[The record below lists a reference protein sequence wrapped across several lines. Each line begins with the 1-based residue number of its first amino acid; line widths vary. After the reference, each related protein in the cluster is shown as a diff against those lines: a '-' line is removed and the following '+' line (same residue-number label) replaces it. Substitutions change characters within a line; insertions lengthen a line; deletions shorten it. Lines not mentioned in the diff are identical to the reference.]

1 MRLIK
6 PTLLTSLLLYILMS
20 MYGIWTFTTESDFEH
35 VDAALVLGTKVEGN
49 EPSLAL
55 RERIDYAIWLYEQE
69 FVDKIIFTGGKT
81 NGSLFSEA
89 EVSKSYAM
97 TLGVPEN
104 HIIIEDHSLVTRENM
119 INTKQIVE
127 ELELEELLLVSD
139 PFHMKRA
146 LMMADVFGLDVQPA
160 PTPSSIYSTWAEQFP
175 FVLRETLAYIGNQ
188 LTFHHYF

>member
-6 PTLLTSLLLYILMS
+6 PAILTSLFLYILMS

-35 VDAALVLGTKVEGN
+35 VDAALVLGTKVEGD

-81 NGSLFSEA
+81 DSSLWSEA

-97 TLGVPEN
+97 TLGVPED
-104 HIIIEDHSLVTRENM
+104 HIIIEEHSLVTRENM